1 MYQLGPLPQPEG
13 KTGSIR
19 EKPPS
24 AVRIEVVIVMCALTG
39 SNRRPAGCKPA
50 ALPAELKARTFP
62 TDCQPTCESNEGN
75 PITPSQGSGNQTP
88 VASGHPE
95 IGA

>member
-50 ALPAELKARTFP
+50 ALPAELKALN
-62 TDCQPTCESNEGN
+62 CSWLKAVLL
-75 PITPSQGSGNQTP
+75 SGRRQ
-88 VASGHPE
+88 S
-95 IGA
+95 

>member
-50 ALPAELKARTFP
+50 ALPAELKALN
-62 TDCQPTCESNEGN
+62 C
-75 PITPSQGSGNQTP
+75 
-88 VASGHPE
+88 
-95 IGA
+95 